1 MENSSNSE
9 KKDINNIY
17 DEIKNQLE
25 EEEKEKCEIKDV
37 KCEIGKIICENCS
50 KLVLKKNI
58 ARHYNT
64 KYCLLAQ
71 KFIK

>member
-25 EEEKEKCEIKDV
+25 EEK